1 MDNNIIPIQL
11 DYRFVTTR
19 KIWQY
24 DYGQILSITG
34 QNLPTA
40 TEVHFSLD
48 IRGGSTLS
56 RVGTTMDG
64 VTTVKIPDELLKN
77 NGKSGDFSIY
87 AFIYVADEES
97 GNTEYR
103 ITIPVYSRPKPE
115 NPSVDPAPEP
125 NIFHETV
132 TAVNNAADRA
142 EKAAKDTEQ
151 IRDNLNL
158 DLSEKITRPQSAKV
172 GQVIAVKEV
181 GTDGKPTDFEAK
193 DMTGGAST
201 EEIKEAVGA
210 YMQEHPFEETDP
222 TVPDWAKQPEKPT
235 YTAEDVGALPDNTKI
250 PTKTSE
256 LENDSGFL
264 NSPPTPE
271 VGKILKI
278 KSVNED
284 GTFTCEWADSGSNLD
299 VRINGESIVQ
309 DGVAEI
315 PLANRDNVIGAIKTI
330 PYEFW
335 GTGVGTDVTGQLRLY
350 PASEKNIDARQ
361 KINVSPISV
370 KNLDYAV
377 KAAMCDGKGA
387 TWTAEEQAAARERMG
402 MNDWELIAEITIPED
417 AEEANA
423 LTIDTDING
432 KSFQLIKARLCA
444 LFPKYTG
451 ESTIPNYSFMSI
463 NGVSTGPNAPLYY
476 TSAWNKLSKNNRTGM
491 IYEIDISGPQRI
503 EKRERSV
510 NSGWADTY
518 YEVATDNIG
527 VIISDNINIQSI
539 TSIGGTSM
547 LIYPGCK
554 FMLYGVRGERN

>member
-1 MDNNIIPIQL
+1 MAFADNNIIPIQL

-235 YTAEDVGALPDNTKI
+235 YTAEEVGALPDNTKI

-264 NSPPTPE
+264 DSPPAPKP
-271 VGKILKI
+271 GKILKI

-284 GTFTCEWADSGSNLD
+284 GTFTCEWADDGGSNLD
-299 VRINGESIVQ
+299 VRIDGKSIVQ

-315 PLANRDNVIGAIKTI
+315 PIAKNQRLGLTQPLSRYRIN
-330 PYEFW
+330 
-335 GTGVGTDVTGQLRLY
+335 LRTPDDLSSAY
-350 PASEKNIDARQ
+350 ATQYISNSSLDA
-361 KINVSPISV
+361 
-370 KNLDYAV
+370 AV
-377 KAAMCDGKGA
+377 EAAMCDGKGA
-387 TWTAEEQAAARERMG
+387 AWTAEEQAAARERMG
-402 MNDWELIAEITIPED
+402 MNDWEIIAEITMPED

-518 YEVATDNIG
+518 YGVATDNIG

>member
-1 MDNNIIPIQL
+1 MDTNIIPVQL

-56 RVGTTMDG
+56 RVGTTIDG

-222 TVPDWAKQPEKPT
+222 TVPEWAKQPEKPT

-264 NSPPTPE
+264 ESPPTPE

-284 GTFTCEWADSGSNLD
+284 GTFVCEWADDGGSNLD
-299 VRINGESIVQ
+299 VRIDGKSIVQ

-315 PLANRDNVIGAIKTI
+315 PISSHDTLGLVYTDNSAGSYT
-330 PYEFW
+330 
-335 GTGVGTDVTGQLRLY
+335 TGLMNQQGRLQVNTASIDDVNKRRLRK
-350 PASEKNIDARQ
+350 EIDCS
-361 KINVSPISV
+361 NF
-370 KNLDYAV
+370 DYAV

-387 TWTAEEQAAARERMG
+387 AWTADEQKAAKARIGVIKRYDVDLFESVIL
-402 MNDWELIAEITIPED
+402 E
-417 AEEANA
+417 EEAASIRFNFPETQKLEYCILRFEIPQVTKSSPLYIELDDA
-423 LTIDTDING
+423 LAV
-432 KSFQLIKARLCA
+432 LIPSGL
-444 LFPKYTG
+444 
-451 ESTIPNYSFMSI
+451 
-463 NGVSTGPNAPLYY
+463 VSTSGTRCLTVECFIKDKEVYA
-476 TSAWNKLSKNNRTGM
+476 
-491 IYEIDISGPQRI
+491 DISG
-503 EKRERSV
+503 
-510 NSGWADTY
+510 NSTNFTTGQMSRAY
-518 YEVATDNIG
+518 QDNSQIRTE
-527 VIISDNINIQSI
+527 INYINLHMAN
-539 TSIGGTSM
+539 GCVYPAGTKVSL
-547 LIYPGCK
+547 LI
-554 FMLYGVRGERN
+554 

>member
-1 MDNNIIPIQL
+1 MAFADTNIIPVQL

-181 GTDGKPTDFEAK
+181 GTDGKPTNFEAK

-264 NSPPTPE
+264 YSPPTPE

-284 GTFTCEWADSGSNLD
+284 GTFVCEWADDGGSNLD
-299 VRINGESIVQ
+299 VRIDGESIVR

-315 PLANRDNVIGAIKTI
+315 PFVISNINPGIIKLCSNNG
-330 PYEFW
+330 FKM
-335 GTGVGTDVTGQLRLY
+335 DSQ
-350 PASEKNIDARQ
+350 
-361 KINVSPISV
+361 
-370 KNLDYAV
+370 KNLIIQSAMELAINTRPKVYNARFGVIDSGNYDYAV

-387 TWTAEEQAAARERMG
+387 TWTAEEQASARDRMG
-402 MNDWELIAEITIPED
+402 AWTTIADITLAEDVNLID
-417 AEEANA
+417 
-423 LTIDTDING
+423 
-432 KSFQLIKARLCA
+432 
-444 LFPKYTG
+444 
-451 ESTIPNYSFMSI
+451 
-463 NGVSTGPNAPLYY
+463 GVSVQGYRKYSVIVLLSQIIATDCYIQPRIVCGNSKTAMAYESAKNMTFLLFDIEELGYIGGENSSSLFGCGSYKNGIGAISPNAFKYSTVKANY
-476 TSAWNKLSKNNRTGM
+476 NSTGKFPFLM
-491 IYEIDISGPQRI
+491 G
-503 EKRERSV
+503 
-510 NSGWADTY
+510 
-518 YEVATDNIG
+518 IG
-527 VIISDNINIQSI
+527 VVANGANIPSGSRIII
-539 TSIGGTSM
+539 
-547 LIYPGCK
+547 
-554 FMLYGVRGERN
+554 RGYS

>member
-1 MDNNIIPIQL
+1 M
-11 DYRFVTTR
+11 T
-19 KIWQY
+19 
-24 DYGQILSITG
+24 
-34 QNLPTA
+34 
-40 TEVHFSLD
+40 
-48 IRGGSTLS
+48 
-56 RVGTTMDG
+56 
-64 VTTVKIPDELLKN
+64 
-77 NGKSGDFSIY
+77 
-87 AFIYVADEES
+87 DEES

-181 GTDGKPTDFEAK
+181 GIDGKPTDFEAK
-193 DMTGGAST
+193 DMIGGAST

-264 NSPPTPE
+264 VSPPTPE

-284 GTFTCEWADSGSNLD
+284 GTFTCEWADGGSNLD
-299 VRINGESIVQ
+299 VRINGKSIIQ

-315 PLANRDNVIGAIKTI
+315 PMALYNKVGIMGYVNEFGVYCDSNHIMRLTSITPEQWRKSNVYNNCA
-330 PYEFW
+330 
-335 GTGVGTDVTGQLRLY
+335 VTLLNF
-350 PASEKNIDARQ
+350 EK
-361 KINVSPISV
+361 
-370 KNLDYAV
+370 YV

-387 TWTAEEQAAARERMG
+387 AWTADEQKAAKERIG
-402 MNDWELIAEITIPED
+402 VIKRYDVDLFESVILE
-417 AEEANA
+417 EEAASIRFNFPETQKLEYCILRFEIPQVTKSSPLYIELDDA
-423 LTIDTDING
+423 LAV
-432 KSFQLIKARLCA
+432 LIPSGL
-444 LFPKYTG
+444 
-451 ESTIPNYSFMSI
+451 
-463 NGVSTGPNAPLYY
+463 VSTSGTRCLTVECFIKDKEVYA
-476 TSAWNKLSKNNRTGM
+476 
-491 IYEIDISGPQRI
+491 DISG
-503 EKRERSV
+503 
-510 NSGWADTY
+510 NSTNFTTGQMSRAY
-518 YEVATDNIG
+518 QDNSQIRTE
-527 VIISDNINIQSI
+527 INYINLRMAN
-539 TSIGGTSM
+539 GCVYPAGTKVSL
-547 LIYPGCK
+547 LI
-554 FMLYGVRGERN
+554 

>member
-1 MDNNIIPIQL
+1 MAFADNNIIPIQL

-56 RVGTTMDG
+56 RVGTTIDG

-87 AFIYVADEES
+87 AFVYVADEES

-142 EKAAKDTEQ
+142 EKAVKETEQ

-181 GTDGKPTDFEAK
+181 GTDGKPTNFEAK

-201 EEIKEAVGA
+201 EEIKEAVGE

-235 YTAEDVGALPDNTKI
+235 YTAEEVGALPDNTKI

-264 NSPPTPE
+264 YSPPTPE

-284 GTFTCEWADSGSNLD
+284 GTFVCEWADDGGSNLD
-299 VRINGESIVQ
+299 VRIDGKSIVQ

-315 PLANRDNVIGAIKTI
+315 PISSHDTLGLVYTDNSAGGYT
-330 PYEFW
+330 
-335 GTGVGTDVTGQLRLY
+335 TGLMNQQGRLQVNTASIDDVNKRRLRK
-350 PASEKNIDARQ
+350 EIDCS
-361 KINVSPISV
+361 NF
-370 KNLDYAV
+370 DYAV

-387 TWTAEEQAAARERMG
+387 AWTADEQKAAKERIG
-402 MNDWELIAEITIPED
+402 VIKRYDVDLFESVIL
-417 AEEANA
+417 AEEAASIRFNFPETQKLEYCILRFEIPQVTKSSPLYIELDDA
-423 LTIDTDING
+423 LAV
-432 KSFQLIKARLCA
+432 LIPSGL
-444 LFPKYTG
+444 
-451 ESTIPNYSFMSI
+451 
-463 NGVSTGPNAPLYY
+463 VSTSGTRCLTVECFIKDKEVYA
-476 TSAWNKLSKNNRTGM
+476 
-491 IYEIDISGPQRI
+491 DISG
-503 EKRERSV
+503 
-510 NSGWADTY
+510 NSTNFTTGQMSRAY
-518 YEVATDNIG
+518 QDNSQIRTE
-527 VIISDNINIQSI
+527 INYINLRMAN
-539 TSIGGTSM
+539 GCVYPAGTKVSL
-547 LIYPGCK
+547 LI
-554 FMLYGVRGERN
+554 

>member
-1 MDNNIIPIQL
+1 MDTNIIPVQL

-56 RVGTTMDG
+56 RVGTTIDG

-87 AFIYVADEES
+87 AFIYVTDEES

-222 TVPDWAKQPEKPT
+222 TVPDWAKRPEKPT
-235 YTAEDVGALPDNTKI
+235 YTAEEVGALPDNTKI

-264 NSPPTPE
+264 YSPPTPE

-284 GTFTCEWADSGSNLD
+284 GTFVCEWADDGGSNLD
-299 VRINGESIVQ
+299 VRIDGKSIVQ

-315 PLANRDNVIGAIKTI
+315 PISSHDTLGLVYTDNSAGGYT
-330 PYEFW
+330 
-335 GTGVGTDVTGQLRLY
+335 TGLMNQQGRLQVNTASIDDVNKRRLRK
-350 PASEKNIDARQ
+350 EIDCS
-361 KINVSPISV
+361 NF
-370 KNLDYAV
+370 DYAV

-387 TWTAEEQAAARERMG
+387 AWTADEQKAAKERIGVIKRYDVDLFESVILEEEVASIRFNFPETQKLEYCILRFEIPQVTKSSPLYI
-402 MNDWELIAEITIPED
+402 ELDDALAVLIPSG
-417 AEEANA
+417 
-423 LTIDTDING
+423 L
-432 KSFQLIKARLCA
+432 
-444 LFPKYTG
+444 
-451 ESTIPNYSFMSI
+451 
-463 NGVSTGPNAPLYY
+463 VSTSGTRCLTVECFIKDKEVYA
-476 TSAWNKLSKNNRTGM
+476 
-491 IYEIDISGPQRI
+491 DISG
-503 EKRERSV
+503 
-510 NSGWADTY
+510 NSTNFTTGQMSRAY
-518 YEVATDNIG
+518 QDNSQIRTE
-527 VIISDNINIQSI
+527 INYINLRMAN
-539 TSIGGTSM
+539 GCVYPAGTKVSL
-547 LIYPGCK
+547 LI
-554 FMLYGVRGERN
+554 